1 MLGSIHGVISPIET
15 YLFGAVNAAPTISKI
30 LEVLIMVRHENKN
43 GSVNVSTSVYTD
55 IVGTAA
61 SNCFGVK
68 GMAARSVTDG
78 VYHLL
83 RKEAVGKGVKVQFH
97 EDNSISIDLHIVV
110 DNGVNLNAVG
120 ASIIS
125 EVKYV
130 VTSTTGTE
138 VRAVNVYIDSMM
150 IG

>member
-1 MLGSIHGVISPIET
+1 MICQSNE
-15 YLFGAVNAAPTISKI
+15 
-30 LEVLIMVRHENKN
+30 N
-43 GSVNVSTSVYTD
+43 GSVCIEAGVYTE

-68 GMAARSVTDG
+68 GMAARSVKDG

-83 RKEAVGKGVKVQFH
+83 RKESVGKGVNVEFH
-97 EDNSISIDLHIVV
+97 DDGTISVDLHIVV

-125 EVKYV
+125 EVRYV
-130 VTSTTGTE
+130 VTKCTGTK
-138 VRAVNVYIDSMM
+138 VRAVNVDIDSMM

>member
-1 MLGSIHGVISPIET
+1 MI
-15 YLFGAVNAAPTISKI
+15 
-30 LEVLIMVRHENKN
+30 RHENEN
-43 GSVNVSTSVYTD
+43 GTVNVSTSVYTE
-55 IVGTAA
+55 IVGTAV

-83 RKEAVGKGVKVQFH
+83 RKESVGKGVLVTFN
-97 EDNSISIDLHIVV
+97 EDDSISVDLHIIV

-125 EVKYV
+125 EVRYV
-130 VTSTTGTE
+130 VTQHTGTE
-138 VRAVNVYIDSMM
+138 VRTVNVYIDSMS

>member
-1 MLGSIHGVISPIET
+1 MI
-15 YLFGAVNAAPTISKI
+15 
-30 LEVLIMVRHENKN
+30 RHETEN
-43 GSVNVSTSVYTD
+43 GSVNVNASVYTE

-61 SNCFGVK
+61 TNCFGVK

-83 RKEAVGKGVKVQFH
+83 RKESASKGVRVQFH
-97 EDNSISIDLHIVV
+97 EDNSISIDLHIIVV
-110 DNGVNLNAVG
+110 SGVNLSAVG

-125 EVKYV
+125 EVRYV
-130 VTSTTGTE
+130 VTKCTGTE
-138 VRAVNVYIDSMM
+138 VRAVNVYVDSMM

>member
-1 MLGSIHGVISPIET
+1 MI
-15 YLFGAVNAAPTISKI
+15 
-30 LEVLIMVRHENKN
+30 RHENEN
-43 GSVNVSTSVYTD
+43 GSVNVSTNVYTD

-61 SNCFGVK
+61 ANCFGVK
-68 GMAARSVTDG
+68 GMAARSLTDG

-83 RKEAVGKGVKVQFH
+83 RKESVGKGVRITFN
-97 EDNSISIDLHIVV
+97 EDNSITIDLHIIV
-110 DNGVNLNAVG
+110 DNNVNLNAVG

-125 EVKYV
+125 EVRYV
-130 VTSTTGTE
+130 VTQCTGTE

>member
-1 MLGSIHGVISPIET
+1 MI
-15 YLFGAVNAAPTISKI
+15 
-30 LEVLIMVRHENKN
+30 RHENEQ

-55 IVGTAA
+55 IAGTAA

-83 RKEAVGKGVKVQFH
+83 RKESMAKGVRVEFH
-97 EDNSISIDLHIVV
+97 EDDTISIDLHIMVEH
-110 DNGVNLNAVG
+110 GVNLNAV
-120 ASIIS
+120 ANSIIS
-125 EVKYV
+125 EVRYV
-130 VTSTTGTE
+130 VTKSTGTE

-150 IG
+150 I

>member
-1 MLGSIHGVISPIET
+1 MI
-15 YLFGAVNAAPTISKI
+15 
-30 LEVLIMVRHENKN
+30 RHNNEN
-43 GSVNVSTSVYTD
+43 GSVNISTSVYTD
-55 IVGTAA
+55 IAGTAA

-68 GMAARSVTDG
+68 GMAARSVKDG

-83 RKEAVGKGVKVQFH
+83 RKESLAKGVRVEFH
-97 EDNSISIDLHIVV
+97 EDDTISIDLHIMV

-125 EVKYV
+125 EVRYV
-130 VTSTTGTE
+130 VMQHTGTE
-138 VRAVNVYIDSMM
+138 VREVNVYIDSMV

>member
-1 MLGSIHGVISPIET
+1 MI
-15 YLFGAVNAAPTISKI
+15 
-30 LEVLIMVRHENKN
+30 RHENTN
-43 GSVNVSTSVYTD
+43 GSVNVSTNVYTE

-61 SNCFGVK
+61 TNCFGVK
-68 GMAARSVTDG
+68 GMAARSLTDG

-83 RKEAVGKGVKVQFH
+83 RKESVSKGVRVHFH
-97 EDNSISIDLHIVV
+97 EDNTISIDLHIIV

-125 EVKYV
+125 EVRYV
-130 VTSTTGTE
+130 VTQCTGTE
-138 VRAVNVYIDSMM
+138 VRAVNVYIDSMA

>member
-1 MLGSIHGVISPIET
+1 MI
-15 YLFGAVNAAPTISKI
+15 
-30 LEVLIMVRHENKN
+30 RHKN
-43 GSVNVSTSVYTD
+43 ESGSVNVSTNVYVD
-55 IVGTAA
+55 IAGTAA
-61 SNCFGVK
+61 TNCFGVK
-68 GMAARSVTDG
+68 GMAARSVKDG

-83 RKEAVGKGVKVQFH
+83 RKESVGKGVHVEFH
-97 EDNSISIDLHIVV
+97 EDGTISVDLHIVV

-125 EVKYV
+125 EVRYV
-130 VTSTTGTE
+130 VTKCTGTQ